1 MRRLLPLV
9 CAVVVVDTLLYAA
22 LTPLLPH
29 YTEVYGLSKAG
40 AGLLAAMYAIGAL
53 VGGLP
58 AGSVASRL
66 GPRAAVLGGL
76 ALMATASFAFGWAG
90 AIEALWV
97 ARFVQG
103 LGSSLTWTGAL
114 AWLATTTPRERRGA
128 AMGTAMAAA
137 VVGALLGPVLGAAA
151 SVVGTR
157 AAFTAVA
164 VFGAGLAFWALR
176 FPPAPAD
183 PQPLAAAFR
192 ALRDRGI
199 LTGLW
204 LITLP
209 ALLFGVLS
217 VLMPLA
223 LSDVGFGAIA
233 IGAVW
238 LVTAAIEAA
247 LNPVLGHVSDRRG
260 PLTPVRIALVACIAV
275 SLLLAAASGPVA
287 LVALTLA
294 AGVAYGAFYTPGL
307 SVLSH
312 TAEHIGLA
320 QGLVFGLM
328 NLSWAVGNS
337 VGPLAGGALA
347 DAVGDALPYV
357 LGAAVCAVTLAFV
370 RRLEGWREIRPPSG
384 ALQTKPGSAGGR
396 GA

>member
-9 CAVVVVDTLLYAA
+9 CIVVAVDTILYTA
-22 LTPLLPH
+22 LVPLLPH

-58 AGSVASRL
+58 AGSAASRL

-76 ALMATASFAFGWAG
+76 ALMTIASLAFGWAG
-90 AIEALWV
+90 EIEALWV
-97 ARFVQG
+97 ARFLQG
-103 LGSSLTWTGAL
+103 VGSALTWTGAL
-114 AWLATTTPRERRGA
+114 SWLGTTTPSARRGA
-128 AMGTAMAAA
+128 VIGTAMAAA
-137 VVGALLGPVLGAAA
+137 VVGALLGPVLGSVA

-157 AAFTAVA
+157 GLFTAVA
-164 VFGAGLAFWALR
+164 VFAAALAFWAIRL
-176 FPPAPAD
+176 PPAPAD
-183 PQPLAAAFR
+183 PQPLMLAFR

-204 LITLP
+204 LTTLP

-223 LSDVGFGAIA
+223 LSDIGFGAVA

-238 LVTAAIEAA
+238 LVAAGAEAII
-247 LNPVLGHVSDRRG
+247 NPVLGRVSDRRG
-260 PLTPVRIALVACIAV
+260 PLVPIQVALVAGIVV
-275 SLLLAAASGPVA
+275 SLLLAVLSGPVA
-287 LVALTLA
+287 LVTLTLV

-312 TAEHIGLA
+312 TAERIGLA

-328 NLSWAVGNS
+328 NLAWAIGNS

-357 LGAAVCAVTLAFV
+357 LGAGVCAVTLVWV
-370 RRLEGWREIRPPSG
+370 RRLQHERAAVLVDRLAGDPAGVGRE
-384 ALQTKPGSAGGR
+384 
-396 GA
+396 